1 MKRQQFL
8 DNLFDSTA
16 VFVDWD
22 EQEYAVRDLM
32 DKAYKN
38 KHNEVRLT
46 ENPNQI
52 EYFVEL
58 MSAVLGSGYLVR
70 GKNMPK
76 ELPAGT
82 YSSTT
87 SGSTGVPKLIS
98 HNIENFIAPA
108 IAQATIEVMD
118 EGSTFYQC
126 LPTAT
131 NAVFSV
137 GMLSGA
143 VSGAR
148 VVFKK
153 FNPYQ
158 IANDYMKY
166 RPTHTTLVP
175 GMYDMVR
182 KTKEWRNVD
191 LRQMKYFLGGAN
203 FMIPGFFDD
212 IKSKGGRPVHGYGT
226 TEMPA
231 IMCAYP
237 GSQDHLGHVWYPGA
251 EWKAVDGELWCRW
264 DHMDWWQ
271 SGDLVE
277 VDPVHGPKLLGRKD
291 NQFKYKDF
299 KVVPESF
306 ELIAKELDTV
316 NEALLKLEDHLVMY
330 YEGEANPS
338 DIEDILK
345 ARNTCF
351 MPKKII
357 KVESLPRTALG
368 KLSRKGN
375 ITV

>member
-1 MKRQQFL
+1 MKKQQFL

-22 EQEYAVRDLM
+22 EQEYDVRDLM

-58 MSAVLGSGYLVR
+58 MSAVLGGGYLVR
-70 GKNMPK
+70 GKDMPK
-76 ELPAGT
+76 ETPKGT

-118 EGSTFYQC
+118 ESSTFYQC

-158 IANDYMKY
+158 VANDYMKY

-175 GMYDMVR
+175 GMYNMVR
-182 KTKEWRNVD
+182 KTKEWNKVD
-191 LRQMKYFLGGAN
+191 LRQLRYFLGGAN

-226 TEMPA
+226 TEIPA
-231 IMCAYP
+231 IMCAYS

-251 EWKAVDGELWCRW
+251 EWKAIDGELWCRW

-316 NEALLKLEDHLVMY
+316 NEAVLKLEDHLVMY
-330 YEGEANPS
+330 YEGEATPS

-345 ARNTCF
+345 SRNICF

-357 KVESLPRTALG
+357 KVDSLPKTALG
-368 KLSRKGN
+368 KLSRNGA

>member
-182 KTKEWRNVD
+182 KTKEWRH
-191 LRQMKYFLGGAN
+191 RRF
-203 FMIPGFFDD
+203 I
-212 IKSKGGRPVHGYGT
+212 
-226 TEMPA
+226 
-231 IMCAYP
+231 
-237 GSQDHLGHVWYPGA
+237 
-251 EWKAVDGELWCRW
+251 
-264 DHMDWWQ
+264 
-271 SGDLVE
+271 
-277 VDPVHGPKLLGRKD
+277 
-291 NQFKYKDF
+291 
-299 KVVPESF
+299 
-306 ELIAKELDTV
+306 
-316 NEALLKLEDHLVMY
+316 
-330 YEGEANPS
+330 
-338 DIEDILK
+338 
-345 ARNTCF
+345 
-351 MPKKII
+351 
-357 KVESLPRTALG
+357 RTY
-368 KLSRKGN
+368 S
-375 ITV
+375 